1 MSFVSIT
8 RLRVRSWRYLP
19 AFSLAALRAALQA
32 RYATGNLG
40 ISLLREPRNIFWT
53 CSLWI
58 DEPAMRAFM
67 VSGAHRPIMRRLLEW
82 CDEASVAH
90 WTGDSAQKPTWEEA
104 HLRMQR
110 DGRPSR
116 VNHPSEAHRRFDISA
131 LNVRSK
137 ELRFR

>member
-1 MSFVSIT
+1 
-8 RLRVRSWRYLP
+8 
-19 AFSLAALRAALQA
+19 
-32 RYATGNLG
+32 
-40 ISLLREPRNIFWT
+40 LREPRNIFWT

-131 LNVRSK
+131 PNVRSK